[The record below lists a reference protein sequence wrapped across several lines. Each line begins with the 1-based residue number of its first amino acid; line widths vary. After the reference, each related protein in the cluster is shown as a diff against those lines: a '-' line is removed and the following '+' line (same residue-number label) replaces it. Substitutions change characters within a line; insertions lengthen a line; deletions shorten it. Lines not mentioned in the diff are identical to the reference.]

1 MSSESLSPG
10 EDSPQELLA
19 SVTALRRR
27 ARAARQAYWFPL
39 LLFGLLTVTAGPLY
53 VESTEP
59 AALRAGPGTPAL
71 TGLGG
76 HFLEQSAALGWYWLA
91 ALVGGYLLSLAWYRR
106 HGRRAGVQTPTRA
119 YVIAGIA
126 GTLVGVALPVV
137 LEFLLFNTAV
147 GSSGATR
154 WLVGPLLGTA
164 NRGMLPHLVIALG
177 LAVLAHLE
185 RSGRLWIVVGLYTAA
200 LVAVNAWFQVAD
212 LQPGDLHR
220 FSFMLAALLPAPV
233 LLIGGGVALAT
244 TKQQHNGY
252 A

>member
-1 MSSESLSPG
+1 MSSAPSPREESP
-10 EDSPQELLA
+10 EELLD
-19 SVTALRRR
+19 SVTTLRRR

-39 LLFGLLTVTAGPLY
+39 VLFGVLTVAAAPLY

-59 AALRAGPGTPAL
+59 AALRAVQDNPPL

-76 HFLEQSAALGWYWLA
+76 DFLERSAALGWYWLA

-106 HGRRAGVQTPTRA
+106 HGRRSGVQTPTRA
-119 YVIAGIA
+119 YVVAGIA
-126 GTLVGVALPVV
+126 GTLVGLVLPVV
-137 LEFLLFNTAV
+137 LEFLLFNTAAPV
-147 GSSGATR
+147 SDGTR
-154 WLVGPLLGTA
+154 WLTGPLLGAA

-185 RSGRLWIVVGLYTAA
+185 RSRRLWLVVGLYTAV

-220 FSFMLAALLPAPV
+220 FSFMLAALLPVPV
-233 LLIGGGVALAT
+233 LLIGGGVALAAA
-244 TKQQHNGY
+244 KQQHNGY

>member
-1 MSSESLSPG
+1 MASAPSPREESP
-10 EDSPQELLA
+10 EELLE
-19 SVTALRRR
+19 SVTTLRRR

-39 LLFGLLTVTAGPLY
+39 LLFGVLTAAAAPLY

-59 AALRAGPGTPAL
+59 AALRATQDNPPL

-76 HFLEQSAALGWYWLA
+76 DFLERSAALGWYWLA

-119 YVIAGIA
+119 YVAAGIT
-126 GTLVGVALPVV
+126 GTLVGLVLPVV
-137 LEFLLFNTAV
+137 LEFLLFNTAAPV
-147 GSSGATR
+147 SGGTR
-154 WLVGPLLGTA
+154 WLTGPLLGAA

-185 RSGRLWIVVGLYTAA
+185 RSRRLWLVVGLYTAV
-200 LVAVNAWFQVAD
+200 LVAVNAWFQVAN
-212 LQPGDLHR
+212 LQPGDLDR
-220 FSFMLAALLPAPV
+220 FSFMLAALLPVPV
-233 LLIGGGVALAT
+233 LLIGGGVAFAAR
-244 TKQQHNGY
+244 KQQHNGY